1 MSVLLRL
8 ALLLSLFTSCTVFRT
23 SETRLNRKIRHEIT
37 RSSVFSSAFTGF
49 TLLDPVTGKT
59 LVDVRGDHYFIPAS
73 NTKILTLAACLEIL
87 GDSIPGL
94 QYAYNT
100 AGQLLLKGTGDP
112 TFLHPDFAAWQS
124 GLAWIKAQH
133 KPFLIIPESVPRFG
147 PGWSWDDFNEPYS
160 AERSAFPVYG
170 NLIHLKKVQDHW
182 AATPRFFLR
191 EEIEFSSTSGPPSEG
206 IVRKESPR
214 LNPFFTTSKADSSY
228 QNGYEQYV
236 PMPVRSFNPGTF
248 EQILEDTLGVRG
260 LINVHINDQKPPLA
274 WRTLYSTPID
284 TVLRRMMHQSDNFIA
299 EQLLLAC
306 AGTKYQH
313 LNQDTVIQWMLDSVF
328 TTITQRPRWVDGS
341 GLSRYNLMTPQ
352 SLVQVLYRLWKTRPV
367 SRLLSLFPAGGVS
380 GTVSNWYPGD
390 RGKPYVFA
398 KTGSMG
404 GVVCL
409 SGYVTCR
416 SGKTLIFSFMH
427 NNFVGSNRPW
437 KAEMQ
442 RILTLVRQY

>member
-8 ALLLSLFTSCTVFRT
+8 TLLLSLFTSCTVFRT

-37 RSSVFSSAFTGF
+37 RSTVFSSAFTGF

-59 LVDVRGDHYFIPAS
+59 LVDVRGDQYFTPAS

-87 GDSIPGL
+87 GDSIPSL

-100 AGQLLLKGTGDP
+100 GGQLLLKGTGDP
-112 TFLHPDFAAWQS
+112 TFLHPDFADWQL

-170 NLIHLKKVQDHW
+170 NLLQWKKQAGQW
-182 AATPRFFLR
+182 TCTPPL
-191 EEIEFSSTSGPPSEG
+191 FSAENVAFSTYRGPPPG
-206 IVRKESPR
+206 VITRKEAS
-214 LNPFFTTSKADSSY
+214 NSNIIFTASAPDSAFLD
-228 QNGYEQYV
+228 GFEQSI
-236 PMPVRSFNPGTF
+236 PMPASAFTPETLR
-248 EQILEDTLGVRG
+248 QILADTLGTDVAFSTSTDFQQPQS
-260 LINVHINDQKPPLA
+260 HWQ
-274 WRTLYSTPID
+274 TLYCTPVD
-284 TVLRRMMHQSDNFIA
+284 TVLRRMMYQSDNLIA
-299 EQLLLAC
+299 EQLLMAC
-306 AGTKYQH
+306 GGRKYQT
-313 LNQDTVIQWMLDSVF
+313 LDQDSVIQWMLDSVLVA
-328 TTITQRPRWVDGS
+328 ILQRPRWVDGS

-390 RGKPYVFA
+390 RGKPFVFA